1 MGGTGRRTHR
11 RVDAASSTTTRTG
24 QRSAHEHERGSAET
38 SRFQIRRSH
47 HDPISSRDRQLIKD
61 RRRAC
66 HGHRFSCP
74 LTNSAPP
81 QDTNT
86 KAWPCALARG
96 GLRLSGRSR
105 RGGARA
111 GKRHIRPWWTWLCPG
126 ARFSSAFTDSRS
138 ARSESIAGAAARDTY
153 PRAKGNLGLRP
164 KPRPSSEMAKIVQ
177 MCGRWVLVIS
187 SPVTTRDTRPATPG
201 QAAG

>member
-111 GKRHIRPWWTWLCPG
+111 GKPAPPVAGGKSRQTLRPLHASTPQPSDRRDQDEQPSSLNRDSAPG
-126 ARFSSAFTDSRS
+126 GDGRRPAARGNRS
-138 ARSESIAGAAARDTY
+138 A
-153 PRAKGNLGLRP
+153 KG
-164 KPRPSSEMAKIVQ
+164 
-177 MCGRWVLVIS
+177 
-187 SPVTTRDTRPATPG
+187 
-201 QAAG
+201 